1 MKLLIFLL
9 VLFSLLGCED
19 KFDNRVTDELRWLLI
34 ADPEEDFEKSIA
46 DGDLRFVGVIGMS
59 RTVPYFDEKCVTEEK
74 VRFIQIS
81 DMVNSYEQEKLQAIA
96 PIYAEN
102 FNLYMLKH
110 WNAHG
115 IKRCDS

>member
-1 MKLLIFLL
+1 
-9 VLFSLLGCED
+9 
-19 KFDNRVTDELRWLLI
+19 
-34 ADPEEDFEKSIA
+34 
-46 DGDLRFVGVIGMS
+46 
-59 RTVPYFDEKCVTEEK
+59 
-74 VRFIQIS
+74 
-81 DMVNSYEQEKLQAIA
+81 VNSYEQEKLQAIA